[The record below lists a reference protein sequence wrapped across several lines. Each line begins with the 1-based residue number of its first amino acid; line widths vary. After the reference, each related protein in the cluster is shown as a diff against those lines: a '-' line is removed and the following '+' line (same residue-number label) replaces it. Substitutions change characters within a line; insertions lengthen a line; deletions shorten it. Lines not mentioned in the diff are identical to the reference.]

1 MVTFT
6 QIILVLYRLDD
17 EEEAFWKTTSMKD
30 NVVERFWP
38 GMNSEV
44 NYLIKNA
51 LNEIIATDVN
61 K

>member
-1 MVTFT
+1 
-6 QIILVLYRLDD
+6 
-17 EEEAFWKTTSMKD
+17 MKD

-38 GMNSEV
+38 VMNSEV

>member
-1 MVTFT
+1 
-6 QIILVLYRLDD
+6 
-17 EEEAFWKTTSMKD
+17 MKD